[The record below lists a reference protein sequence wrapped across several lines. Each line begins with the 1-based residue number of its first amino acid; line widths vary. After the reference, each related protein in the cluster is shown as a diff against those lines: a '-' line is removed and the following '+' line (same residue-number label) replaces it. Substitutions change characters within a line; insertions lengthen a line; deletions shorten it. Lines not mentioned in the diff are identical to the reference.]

1 LSQLLDVSYCGHLS
15 DRVDDLYTG
24 RVTPSG
30 VNLRFI
36 RHQPAQAFR
45 RMLAGEFTTGEMSLA
60 THIVRVSRGEQDLVG
75 IPVFPSRVFRHRA
88 IYVRRSAGLSSPAD
102 LVGRRVGVPEYQMT
116 AALWVRGLLRHEY
129 GVLPEQ
135 IEWVTGGLQQA
146 GRRGLVDIDVPGV
159 KVSHETGASLDALLV
174 RGEIDAIVAPQAP
187 PSYGDPDG
195 DVTRLFSDD
204 DDVEMAYY
212 AKHRLFPI
220 MHTVVIRRD
229 VLEQQ
234 PWLAA
239 SLYDAFCRAK
249 DNALGRL
256 LDIEPLGVS
265 LPFLDRHLHRTV
277 ETMGRDFWPYGVER
291 NLPELRTACG
301 YAFEQGLTSRLVDPL
316 ELFSPHT
323 TDGMTSAL

>member
-1 LSQLLDVSYCGHLS
+1 MSQLLDISYCGHLS

-220 MHTVVIRRD
+220 MHTVVIRPD
-229 VLEQQ
+229 VLERNPWVAQSLTKAFTEAKDLALADLFNPAALKCSL
-234 PWLAA
+234 PWLVPEAER
-239 SLYDAFCRAK
+239 CRELFGTA
-249 DNALGRL
+249 
-256 LDIEPLGVS
+256 
-265 LPFLDRHLHRTV
+265 
-277 ETMGRDFWPYGVER
+277 DFWPYGLAANR
-291 NLPELRTACG
+291 LPLSTFLR
-301 YAFEQGLTSRLVDPL
+301 YSHEQGLSPQLVEPGALFAPSTL
-316 ELFSPHT
+316 ET
-323 TDGMTSAL
+323 AKK